1 MTIPAPEEPP
11 TWIDKALG
19 LVSAALPFGLAVSRA
34 ASAGQWRD
42 DLPAVRDLGLVA
54 VGISGS
60 LSTFVSQALT
70 LLPLGPR
77 TFRAALGSAMA
88 LAVAASLL
96 YWIGRRLL
104 ARAGAPPRL
113 VGVLAAIATL
123 TAALSPSWQREAT
136 VGGGAMLATAA
147 VLATLAAGIAAI
159 EATQT
164 APTVRPARAFLGIGA
179 LLGAT
184 FAESP
189 PAGIAALAGL
199 SLLFVQVAPRSFSI
213 RSSLPPRRVLF
224 LGAVAALV
232 TFGLFLAPL
241 ALRPAAPR
249 AFTDIGRALSASSVA
264 AFDVASA
271 RTTALAAW
279 SREVSVVSL
288 GIAAA
293 GAAIALFRDRTRDL
307 LLPFVALLALDT
319 LLPARVAGALS
330 ADPLTS
336 YRVLALASIALCSAL
351 GVAAIARALLHAR
364 VPMAKSGAVLL
375 VVFHVTLV
383 ALTSEEAGFAADR
396 SEQLAAEVWVDEAL
410 GKLEPRAAILVRSP
424 AVAWRL
430 WAARIT
436 RGERPDVLVIPVPL
450 LNRGRVAAG
459 LLAEE
464 RAMEPLLRDFAMSG
478 EPTEFALSTLA
489 DARPL
494 HVELDRRWG
503 KRIVSHLS
511 VDGLWLEYAPQPLGP
526 SDRKLGAKA
535 QSAPLTRVLAA
546 ANAGGVPDAPTS
558 SVVAEALIGQSSA
571 LMSLGEHDAAQALY
585 DRADALLPRDSV
597 LSGAV
602 VRQALGGIRRA
613 LAAREAPR
621 SR

>member
-113 VGVLAAIATL
+113 VSVLAAIATL

-164 APTVRPARAFLGIGA
+164 APTARAFLGIGA

-307 LLPFVALLALDT
+307 LLPFAALLALDT

-351 GVAAIARALLHAR
+351 GVAALAHALLHAR

-464 RAMEPLLRDFAMSG
+464 RAMEPLLRDFAMAG
-478 EPTEFALSTLA
+478 EPTEFSLSTLA